1 MPRYKLRVPQL
12 GDPLHWDDGTESVVA
27 DTLAQ
32 AREEWEHQYGEP
44 APQFL
49 HSEIGRCQIV
59 YKRDLENGDYH
70 EDAEP
75 GDTSYWMARDHGG
88 ELLPNEF
95 RCWIA
100 GPPRWHWEMHRL
112 PFPEIDPQ
120 EIPPAA
126 NVYHRRHGW
135 GQTVTHAFRACGHWY
150 LTCHFGVKPINFKVG
165 VVGVYYGNGWS
176 PPPTRYRLEVAGEHV
191 ADGTEWAL
199 HTLREARVARLNAEW
214 DAEQDRLQTVA
225 A

>member
-49 HSEIGRCQIV
+49 HSE
-59 YKRDLENGDYH
+59 
-70 EDAEP
+70 
-75 GDTSYWMARDHGG
+75 
-88 ELLPNEF
+88 
-95 RCWIA
+95 IA